1 MSSLGLLCMVVK
13 MTECSLYR
21 DGEIQLEFVNERITF
36 DAAEERC
43 KSKNAQLIELQDE
56 EEYDEVNIE
65 NTIAM

>member
-1 MSSLGLLCMVVK
+1 MSSLSILCMFVK
-13 MTECSLYR
+13 LTECTLYR
-21 DGEIQLEFVNERITF
+21 DGEIQLEFVTEKMTF